1 MTNNIIEPL
10 LNNFPYED
18 NDYYISLD
26 DGMELNAIK
35 KIKKTKK
42 TCRKIFKK
50 KLILKF
56 DFLDKGKKVTKIV
69 L

>member
-1 MTNNIIEPL
+1 MTDSMIEPL

-18 NDYYISLD
+18 NNYYISLD
-26 DGMELNAIK
+26 DDTELEYLN
-35 KIKKTKK
+35 KTKK
-42 TCRKIFKK
+42 SK
-50 KLILKF
+50 KLSKRINKKNSIMKF